1 MNVEKLKKGFGYQ
14 KESVYKYIA
23 ELEEE
28 FSAKLSEREN
38 QINSENETLRERIK
52 QLEEEIIL
60 NKKEIEEEKKQ
71 RNLISNTL
79 VDAQAYAAKIRED
92 LEKQRDEEQ
101 KKLTEEVERQKQI
114 IELYKNKIDDFR
126 RKTAELLKNFDE
138 KAAEAGNRAEKLK
151 DNMPSGNMS
160 MFQKKQEQ
168 NVQES

>member
-60 NKKEIEEEKKQ
+60 NKKEIELSKNTKK
-71 RNLISNTL
+71 NAI
-79 VDAQAYAAKIRED
+79 AIR
-92 LEKQRDEEQ
+92 
-101 KKLTEEVERQKQI
+101 
-114 IELYKNKIDDFR
+114 YSNKILEFFR
-126 RKTAELLKNFDE
+126 KIFSFNH
-138 KAAEAGNRAEKLK
+138 
-151 DNMPSGNMS
+151 
-160 MFQKKQEQ
+160 
-168 NVQES
+168 